1 MTPFYLVLGIV
12 LLLLAIIDLLWTTLW
27 VDGSAGPLSSRLST
41 WAWRILR
48 RLGGRNSRTL
58 SLAGPLILTITLL
71 AWVLLLWAGWALVF
85 AGRPDALIDTQS
97 GQPVTWIG
105 RIYFVANA
113 MFTMGNG
120 EFSPHPGA
128 WRVAASM
135 TTASGMLFITLAV
148 SYVLSI
154 LGAVNQKRA
163 FAGGVTGLGA
173 GPVDLV
179 RGGWNGDDLHT
190 LDLPL
195 SSLAS
200 QLTTLTEQ
208 HKAYPILHY
217 YHSEKA
223 KNASAMAVAILDEA
237 LTLLRFGVRDGTRPN
252 TAVVESARA
261 TIESYLQT
269 LHNAFIE
276 PAGEAP
282 PQPSLAPL
290 QEMGVPT
297 APEEDFR
304 ETLAE
309 LDERR
314 RRLRGMVQADAW
326 YWPPI
331 KTSSDET

>member
-1 MTPFYLVLGIV
+1 MNPFFLVLGIV
-12 LLLLAIIDLLWTTLW
+12 LLLLIIVDLLWTTLW

-41 WAWRILR
+41 WAWRGLR
-48 RLGGRNSRTL
+48 RLGSRNSRTL
-58 SLAGPLILTITLL
+58 SLAGPVILMLTLL
-71 AWVLLLWAGWALVF
+71 AWVGLLWVGWILVF

-97 GQPVTWIG
+97 QQPVTWIG
-105 RIYFVANA
+105 RMYFVANA

-120 EFSPHPGA
+120 EYSPHPGI
-128 WRVAASM
+128 WRVASSL
-135 TTASGMLFITLAV
+135 TSASGMLFITLAV
-148 SYVLSI
+148 SYVLSV

-163 FAGGVTGLGA
+163 FASAVTGLGTGA
-173 GPVDLV
+173 VDLV
-179 RGGWNGDDLHT
+179 RGGWNGADLYT

-223 KNASAMAVAILDEA
+223 RNASAMAVAILDEA
-237 LTLLRFGVRDGTRPN
+237 LTLLRFGVPSDTRPN
-252 TAVVESARA
+252 TAIVESSRA

-276 PAGEAP
+276 PADEAP
-282 PQPSLAPL
+282 PPPTLAPL
-290 QEMGVPT
+290 REMGVPT
-297 APEEDFR
+297 ASDEEFQK
-304 ETLAE
+304 TLSG

-331 KTSSDET
+331 KTSSEET